1 MLLSKYMRESV
12 SLHPPFCFF
21 VVGCLWANTIN
32 YYFQSIRSL
41 IYLIL
46 QCFTIW
52 REGALDLRLDGIGN
66 IKQIFTVFILYNI
79 SNLVIAFQ
87 HRTVAKLQSL
97 VYPHS
102 PCFYSLLSLPIF
114 PDFLSNSTHAVVG
127 NAFVIRGPGGVGGDI
142 IIMWPRQTQIL
153 SSHIPTH
160 RRRRRRCRWT

>member
-1 MLLSKYMRESV
+1 MSKYNQ
-12 SLHPPFCFF
+12 LLF
-21 VVGCLWANTIN
+21 
-32 YYFQSIRSL
+32 SIHKKLDLFDIAMLYHMDRG
-41 IYLIL
+41 
-46 QCFTIW
+46 
-52 REGALDLRLDGIGN
+52 GALDLRLDGIGN

-153 SSHIPTH
+153 STHIPTH
-160 RRRRRRCRWT
+160 RPPQTALSLDSVNRCSTTPLSLHKRST